1 MTLIEKIIIDDNEFS
16 FYNGIDFNII
26 MNHPKDG
33 SNGFIFC
40 FIDSWIKE
48 VNSWERD
55 SKIDSVLTNELFKK
69 FNNQDIENNYVAIYQ
84 LVGMELNTLFQ
95 IIKEKVIYKNF
106 PEHPWIPIFRIDK
119 NLKDSKNKGFKLNI

>member
-95 IIKEKVIYKNF
+95 IIKEKVINKNF

>member
-1 MTLIEKIIIDDNEFS
+1 MTLIEKIIIDDKEFS

-26 MNHPKDG
+26 MNHSKDG

-55 SKIDSVLTNELFKK
+55 SKIDSVLTNEIFKK

-84 LVGMELNTLFQ
+84 LAGMEPNTLFQ
-95 IIKEKVIYKNF
+95 IIKEKVINKNF
-106 PEHPWIPIFRIDK
+106 PEHPWIPISGINK

>member
-1 MTLIEKIIIDDNEFS
+1 MTLIEKIIIDDKEFS

-26 MNHPKDG
+26 MNHSKDG

-55 SKIDSVLTNELFKK
+55 SKIDSVLTNEIFKK

-84 LVGMELNTLFQ
+84 LAGMEPNTLFQ
-95 IIKEKVIYKNF
+95 IIKEKVINKNF
-106 PEHPWIPIFRIDK
+106 PEHTWIPIAGINK

>member
-95 IIKEKVIYKNF
+95 IIKEKVIKKNF